1 MTDAVRGSLRDAT
14 GWAMAAGDRRRLLI
28 AESDPALRRL
38 LVHRFSREGFDVTEV
53 SEPLIAGEKVTAA
66 GPDLVLLELGG
77 RHGFEALVSLRESS
91 AVPVIGMLWAE
102 PEADEAAA
110 LDLGA
115 DDCLARP
122 VSFRHLVARTNAV
135 LRRTL
140 APEERHLRFGDLDID
155 LASRTVRVGA
165 DVIDLA
171 AREFD
176 LLAFLASH
184 PDEVF
189 TREQLLAKVWQ
200 SSADWQQRETVTEHV
215 HRIRSRLEQDPS
227 RPRWL
232 LTVRGVGYRFSP

>member
-1 MTDAVRGSLRDAT
+1 MAGGAVRRV
-14 GWAMAAGDRRRLLI
+14 LI

-38 LVHRFSREGFDVTEV
+38 LVQRMSREGFEV
-53 SEPLIAGEKVTAA
+53 GDLAEPPAVKDKITVDT
-66 GPDLVLLELGG
+66 PDLVLLELGG
-77 RHGFEALVSLRESS
+77 TFGFEALIGLREVSD
-91 AVPVIGMLWAE
+91 VPVIGMLWAE
-102 PEADEAAA
+102 GDADEAMA

-122 VSFRHLVARTNAV
+122 VSFRHLVARTHAV
-135 LRRTL
+135 LRRT
-140 APEERHLRFGDLDID
+140 ATAGERHLRYDVLEID
-155 LASRTVRVGA
+155 LASRTVRVR
-165 DVIDLA
+165 DRTVDLA

-176 LLAFLASH
+176 LLAFLATH

-189 TREQLLAKVWQ
+189 TREQLLTNVWQ

-215 HRIRSRLEQDPS
+215 HRIRTRLEDDPS